1 MPDKDPARIRRT
13 LTKLADAH
21 TRDQTAIDAQLERL
35 YAALPPLERAQA
47 DARADVTL
55 TLALAR

>member
-1 MPDKDPARIRRT
+1 VTDPARIRRT
-13 LTKLADAH
+13 LTQLTNAH
-21 TRDQTAIDAQLERL
+21 TRDTQAIDAQLDRL
-35 YAALPPLERAQA
+35 YAALTHTQRAQA

>member
-1 MPDKDPARIRRT
+1 VTDPARIRRA
-13 LTKLADAH
+13 LTALANAH
-21 TRDQTAIDAQLERL
+21 TRDTQAIDAQLDQL
-35 YAALPPLERAQA
+35 YAALPPRERAQA